1 VSSASVAR
9 QRLTAILPVDKANRG
24 IAEAV
29 VRHQVEARAHEATR
43 VTRSRKLARDYGGPN
58 QIASQDARQLRNQAR
73 HLERNHD
80 ISRNVLNVLEQNT
93 VGSGIDVIPAPRLPN
108 GNIDTDL
115 AARLAELWD
124 DFWDRPEVT
133 WRHDFGKT
141 QQLMARSAYRDGD
154 VFYQELTGPVAYLEH
169 GSLVPYSIEMIEA
182 DLVPLEFNAPERR
195 IFQGCEVN
203 AWGRPIAWHVYKSH
217 PGELATLTTETKRV
231 DASYL
236 RQIAHLDRIGQI
248 RGLSVFASV
257 MTRLDDI
264 KDYEESERIA
274 AKVAASLTAF
284 IKKGNPELY
293 GADALAST
301 SVVPGAGGERAYR
314 DMRMVPGMIADDLLP
329 GESVEV
335 IDSKRPNPNA
345 ETFRTGQLRA
355 ASGGVR
361 VSFSSMAR
369 NYDGTYSAQRQE
381 LVEQWGAY
389 ELLAELFIAQY
400 VRPVWRGFVQASVMS
415 GLVKLP
421 RAWTV
426 RHLAAASF
434 QRPVMPWIDP
444 LKEAYARGEAE
455 DRGWSSP
462 QQNALALGNN
472 PDDVL
477 RQRAEWDRQ
486 RPRDPAAP
494 PTDDVTARAQ
504 TRSAAVAALLRNE
517 E

>member
-1 VSSASVAR
+1 MSALAAR
-9 QRLTAILPVDKANRG
+9 TRLAGVLPQDRLERKL
-24 IAEAV
+24 AEAAL
-29 VRHQVEARAHEATR
+29 RAPVEARAHEATR
-43 VTRSRKLARDYGGPN
+43 PSRSRKLARDYGGPN
-58 QIASQDARQLRNQAR
+58 QIVGADARQLRNQAR

-108 GNIDTDL
+108 QPINTVL

-124 DFWDRPEVT
+124 DWWDRPEVS
-133 WRHDFGKT
+133 WKYDFGKS
-141 QQLMARSAYRDGD
+141 QQLVARSGYRDGEA
-154 VFYQELTGPVAYLEH
+154 FYQELIGPVDFLDHGTMVPFSLE
-169 GSLVPYSIEMIEA
+169 LLEA
-182 DLVPLEFNAPERR
+182 DLVPLDFNEPARR
-195 IFQGCEVN
+195 IQQGVELN
-203 AWGRPIAWHVYKSH
+203 AWGKPVAYHVYKSH
-217 PGELATLTTETKRV
+217 PGEAGMFRPETKRV
-231 DASYL
+231 DAAAL
-236 RQIAHLDRIGQI
+236 RHIAHVDRIGQV

-257 MTRLDDI
+257 LTRLDDI

-284 IKKGNPELY
+284 IKKGNPEMY
-293 GADALAST
+293 GAGGQDLGTT
-301 SVVPGAGGERAYR
+301 SVVPDAGEYR
-314 DMRMVPGMIADDLLP
+314 DLRLVPGLIADDLLV
-329 GESVEV
+329 GESIEV

-361 VSFSSMAR
+361 ISFSSMAR

-389 ELLAELFIAQY
+389 ELLSEQFIAQF
-400 VRPVWRGFVQASVMS
+400 VRPVWRSFVYAAYLA
-415 GLVKLP
+415 GLVELP
-421 RAWTV
+421 RGWTL

-462 QQNALALGNN
+462 QQNTLALGNN

-477 RQRAEWDRQ
+477 HQQTEWR
-486 RPRDPAAP
+486 RSREAAGFAAP
-494 PTDDVTARAQ
+494 PTDDARAQ
-504 TRSAAVAALLRNE
+504 QRAVVLSSLKE
-517 E
+517 TSE

>member
-1 VSSASVAR
+1 MSSAAAAR
-9 QRLTAILPVDKANRG
+9 ERLGLIIPLDHAHRRLTESIIRQ
-24 IAEAV
+24 
-29 VRHQVEARAHEATR
+29 QVEARAYEATR

-58 QIASQDARQLRNQAR
+58 QIAGQDARQLRNQAR

-108 GNIDTDL
+108 GEINTEL

-141 QQLMARSAYRDGD
+141 QQLMARSAYRDGEA
-154 VFYQELTGPVAYLEH
+154 FFQELTGPVAYLDH
-169 GSLVPYSIEMIEA
+169 GSLVPYSLEMLEA

-203 AWGRPIAWHVYKSH
+203 AWGRPVAWHVYKTH
-217 PGELATLTTETKRV
+217 PGELATLNTETKRV
-231 DASYL
+231 DASVL
-236 RQIAHLDRIGQI
+236 RQVAHLDRIGQI
-248 RGLSVFASV
+248 RGISVFASV

-284 IKKGNPELY
+284 IKKGNPESYADGLSAASVLP
-293 GADALAST
+293 GADADR
-301 SVVPGAGGERAYR
+301 PYR
-314 DMRMVPGMIADDLLP
+314 DLRMVPGMIADDLLP

-335 IDSKRPNPNA
+335 VDSKRPNPNA

-389 ELLAELFIAQY
+389 ELLAEQFIAQF
-400 VRPVWRGFVQASVMS
+400 VRPVWRGFVQACVMA

-421 RAWTV
+421 RGWTL
-426 RHLAAASF
+426 RHLSAASF

-455 DRGWSSP
+455 DRGWTSP
-462 QQNALALGNN
+462 QANALALGNN

-486 RPRDPAAP
+486 RQSTPSTPSAEQ
-494 PTDDVTARAQ
+494 VEARAHA
-504 TRSAAVAALLRNE
+504 RGAVLAALLRNDE
-517 E
+517 